1 MTAAQ
6 GHGMATSRPD
16 STRRRPWHHWLLGA
30 LALLVLMLALCEAI
44 GWPFLRGPL
53 QRALG
58 KGLARPVDIGG
69 DFRLH
74 LLGGVRIRGERLV
87 IGAPAA
93 GPALLDAAGRPR
105 DFLDAGGVALALPYA
120 TVLALARGRHDRPLV
135 VSSLDV
141 ASIDVGLLR
150 TADGAANWHFGN
162 RQTKDK
168 APPQLPQ
175 FDRLLVQNG
184 KLHFEDA
191 ITRVRIDVAVKTDE
205 GQRAPNAAG
214 QAASGPRLEAT
225 ASGRYRNSPVE
236 ARLESSGLLPLVAPQ
251 REAPPVPMTLRL
263 KVGATELDLD
273 GKVGDV
279 LELASLDARL
289 HLVAPSLAAV
299 GDSLGITLPTTAPFE
314 MNGRIAK
321 SDALWSAHIASLVLG
336 SSRLRGDFRFDTA
349 AAKPKLSGELGG
361 SRLALPDLAPAF
373 GAPPDKR
380 QRPAARRTGERV
392 LPQREFDIPSLAA
405 MDADVTLKLDS
416 FFLGTPQ
423 LESLAPLDGRVRL
436 HDSRLSVADLLAR
449 SAGGEVRGGFTLDA
463 RDVKR
468 PRWDADL
475 RWSGIQLDRFIKP
488 RDTLRKD
495 AAAESKQ
502 KGGGGAAGYVSG
514 ALSGRAQLAGSG
526 RSVADLL
533 ASLDGT
539 TQMWV
544 KDGQISHLL
553 IELSGI
559 DLAESLGLV
568 VRGDAPL
575 PLRCAVTRLVVKDG
589 TMTPEVGVIDTADTT
604 LVVSGKVSLA
614 DEQLALLVT
623 ARPRDMTPVALRGPL
638 HIDGSFAQPQV
649 HLDKQAIGLRVAAA
663 AALAAVAAPLASLLA
678 FVDLGDDDKAVCSEA
693 AARMQG
699 KAPRA
704 AVRSSQRAAARAASQ
719 ADAQRATPAEPKR
732 AAEPQTHRTQP

>member
-1 MTAAQ
+1 
-6 GHGMATSRPD
+6 MATSTPD
-16 STRRRPWHHWLLGA
+16 TARRRPRHHWLLAA
-30 LALLVLMLALCEAI
+30 LALVILALALCEAI
-44 GWPFLRGPL
+44 GWPFLRGPIE
-53 QRALG
+53 RALT
-58 KGLARPVDIGG
+58 KGLARQVEIGG

-74 LLGGVRIRGERLV
+74 LLGSVRIRGERLV
-87 IGAPAA
+87 IRAPAE
-93 GPALLDAAGRPR
+93 GPLLRDAAGRPR
-105 DFLDAGGVALALPYA
+105 DFLDAGGVALALPYSS
-120 TVLALARGRHDRPLV
+120 VLALARGRHDRPLL

-150 TADGAANWHFGN
+150 TADGAANWHFGEHE
-162 RQTKDK
+162 RKDK

-175 FDRLLVQNG
+175 FDRLVVQNG

-191 ITRVRIDVAVKTDE
+191 MTRVLLDVAVKTDE
-205 GQRAPNAAG
+205 GRRAPNAA
-214 QAASGPRLEAT
+214 APASAPRLEAT

-251 REAPPVPMTLRL
+251 REAKPVPMTLKL

-279 LELASLDARL
+279 LKLASLDGRF

-299 GDSLGITLPTTAPFE
+299 GDSLGITLPTTAPFQ
-314 MNGRIAK
+314 MDGRIAK
-321 SDALWSAHIASLVLG
+321 ADALWSANIASLVLG
-336 SSRLRGDFRFDTA
+336 SSRLRGDFRYDTA
-349 AAKPKLSGELGG
+349 PAKPKLTGQLGG
-361 SRLALPDLAPAF
+361 ARLALPDLAPAF
-373 GAPPDKR
+373 GAPADKS
-380 QRPAARRTGERV
+380 QRAAARQTRERV
-392 LPQREFDIPSLAA
+392 LPQRAFDIPSLAA
-405 MDADVTLKLDS
+405 MEADVTLKLDS

-423 LESLAPLDGRVRL
+423 LESLAPLDGRLQL
-436 HDSRLSVADLLAR
+436 HDSRLSVEDLLAR
-449 SAGGEVRGGFTLDA
+449 SAGGEVRGGFALDA
-463 RDVKR
+463 RDVKQ

-475 RWSGIQLDRFIKP
+475 RWSGIQLERFVKP

-495 AAAESKQ
+495 ADAKAKQ
-502 KGGGGAAGYVSG
+502 KAGGAPGYVSG

-526 RSVADLL
+526 RSIAALL

-575 PLRCAVTRLVVKDG
+575 PLRCAVTRLVIKDG
-589 TMTPEVGVIDTADTT
+589 TLTPEVGVIDTADTT

-614 DEQLALLVT
+614 DEQLALLIT

-678 FVDLGDDDKAVCSEA
+678 FVDLGDEDKAVCSEA

-704 AVRSSQRAAARAASQ
+704 AARAASQ
-719 ADAQRATPAEPKR
+719 VDARRGTQADAKRATPAEPKR